1 MKNRIN
7 TFFFKPFSNKSLSF
21 FRIAIAIFCIIQISS
36 IYPDLLNL
44 FGEQGFVRRDIL
56 EVLLEDYM
64 PRINWLSDFLYPFGF
79 SEIDTLYGLFYS
91 YILALILLGIGFK
104 TRFFSILAWF
114 IHLLFF
120 GSGDAFM
127 YGVDYV
133 TTSCLFYCM
142 ILRVNHHFS
151 VDALLKEE
159 TNRPVQSTI
168 FPIRILQLHLCL
180 IYLFAGLSKMIG
192 VHWWNGEGIWRA
204 IMLPDFY
211 QYDLSWLANYPII
224 LMVMGWMVLLF
235 EVGYP
240 FFIYYRKTRL
250 ICLLSI
256 IGMHLGIGLFMGLYQ
271 FAAILIIMNISAFGS
286 EYIERFSWKSLGR
299 NKMVIQA

>member
-1 MKNRIN
+1 MKKLIN
-7 TFFFKPFSNKSLSF
+7 GFFFKPFSNKSLSF

-64 PRINWLSDFLYPFGF
+64 PRINWLGDLLLPFGF

-91 YILALILLGIGFK
+91 YILALILMGIGFK

-142 ILRVNHHFS
+142 ILPVNQHFS
-151 VDALLKEE
+151 MDALLKKE
-159 TNRPVQSTI
+159 TDRLAKPTI

-180 IYLFAGLSKMIG
+180 IYIFAGLSKMIG
-192 VHWWNGEGIWRA
+192 VHWWNGEGIWRSV
-204 IMLPDFY
+204 MLPDFY
-211 QYDLSWLANYPII
+211 QYDLSWLANYPVV
-224 LMVMGWMVLLF
+224 LMIMGWTVLLF

-240 FFIYYRKTRL
+240 FLIFYRKTRL
-250 ICLLSI
+250 ICLLGVIS
-256 IGMHLGIGLFMGLYQ
+256 MHVGIGLFMGLYQ

-286 EYIERFSWKSLGR
+286 EYIEGFLQKSF
-299 NKMVIQA
+299 NKSKLVPQT